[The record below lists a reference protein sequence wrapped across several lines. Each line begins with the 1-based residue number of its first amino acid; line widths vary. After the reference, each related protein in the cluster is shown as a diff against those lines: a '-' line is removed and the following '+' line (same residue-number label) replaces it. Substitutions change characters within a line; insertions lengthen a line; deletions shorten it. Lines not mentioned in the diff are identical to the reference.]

1 MEDSQGHLQH
11 YTKLQ
16 ITYYLG
22 NSKIFQNGGI
32 ASFFHTCYFHKLIP
46 GTEEQP

>member
-1 MEDSQGHLQH
+1 
-11 YTKLQ
+11 
-16 ITYYLG
+16 LG

-32 ASFFHTCYFHKLIP
+32 SSFFHTRYSHKLIP